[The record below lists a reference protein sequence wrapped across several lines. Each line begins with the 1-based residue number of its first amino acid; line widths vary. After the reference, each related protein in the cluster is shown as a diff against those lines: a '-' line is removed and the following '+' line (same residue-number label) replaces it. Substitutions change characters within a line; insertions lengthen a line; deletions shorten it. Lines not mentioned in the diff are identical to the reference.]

1 MIVLSGDI
9 LDSFIGSAAV
19 AALGPCS
26 LSLNDV
32 LTLSCVMCAGLIVF
46 CVGLDASMGG
56 GDVPDAETLQVR
68 KRWWF
73 WTTCQFKRIILPR
86 QARDKHSESTKKDG
100 RFLAD
105 ALASLLRAHSRP
117 YDGGACCVVSVVVF
131 ELQFYHG

>member
-1 MIVLSGDI
+1 ML
-9 LDSFIGSAAV
+9 F
-19 AALGPCS
+19 
-26 LSLNDV
+26 
-32 LTLSCVMCAGLIVF
+32 CVMCAGLIVL

-68 KRWWF
+68 KQVFGPLVNLTGSFYLGTNIR
-73 WTTCQFKRIILPR
+73 KAL
-86 QARDKHSESTKKDG
+86 KKDG

>member
-1 MIVLSGDI
+1 
-9 LDSFIGSAAV
+9 
-19 AALGPCS
+19 
-26 LSLNDV
+26 
-32 LTLSCVMCAGLIVF
+32 MCAGLIVF

-73 WTTCQFKRIILPR
+73 WTTCQFKGSFYQDRLGTNIRKAL
-86 QARDKHSESTKKDG
+86 KKTAV
-100 RFLAD
+100 FLAD

-117 YDGGACCVVSVVVF
+117 YDGGACSVVSVVVF

>member
-1 MIVLSGDI
+1 
-9 LDSFIGSAAV
+9 
-19 AALGPCS
+19 
-26 LSLNDV
+26 
-32 LTLSCVMCAGLIVF
+32 MCAGLIVF

-68 KRWWF
+68 ERGFGPLVNLTPVLKGSFYQDRL
-73 WTTCQFKRIILPR
+73 WTNIWKAL
-86 QARDKHSESTKKDG
+86 KKDG

>member
-1 MIVLSGDI
+1 
-9 LDSFIGSAAV
+9 
-19 AALGPCS
+19 
-26 LSLNDV
+26 
-32 LTLSCVMCAGLIVF
+32 MCAGLVVF
-46 CVGLDASMGG
+46 SVGLDASMGG

-68 KRWWF
+68 KRGF
-73 WTTCQFKRIILPR
+73 GPLVNLKGLFHQDRLGTNIRKALT
-86 QARDKHSESTKKDG
+86 KDG